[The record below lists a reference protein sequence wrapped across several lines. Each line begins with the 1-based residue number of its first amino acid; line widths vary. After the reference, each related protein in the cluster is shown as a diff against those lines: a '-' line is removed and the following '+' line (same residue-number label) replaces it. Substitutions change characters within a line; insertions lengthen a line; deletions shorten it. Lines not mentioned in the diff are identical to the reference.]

1 MKPSE
6 SNQMLDSWKILMV
19 DDELDI
25 LLSIKIALEK
35 RATAPKM
42 AVDTFTDP
50 ERALEHFKFHQGEY
64 DLMLVDIRMPVTN
77 GIDFTRAV
85 REMNKD
91 VKIALITAFAVE
103 KKELDFLLPTL
114 GVDAF
119 ITKPISIPRLVEL
132 LQGLLAIGDTMAKKE
147 VHVKPAQQ
155 EGKRTVLICD
165 EEEEILSIY
174 SHAFYVKYNV
184 VTARSGHEC
193 IEKYIEHATR
203 NQKIDLLLVDYGL
216 ADMPGSQVAERIK
229 ELGGAPVILISS
241 YELDPA
247 LVDDLKARKCIEF
260 ALRKP
265 ISISSLFKEIDS
277 AMS

>member
-1 MKPSE
+1 MTPSE

-42 AVDTFTDP
+42 SVDTFTDP
-50 ERALEHFKFHQGEY
+50 QRALEHFKAHQGEY
-64 DLMLVDIRMPVTN
+64 DLLLVDIRMPIMN

-85 REMNKD
+85 REINKN

-119 ITKPISIPRLVEL
+119 ITKPISISRLVEL
-132 LQGLLAIGDTMAKKE
+132 LQGLLAIGDTMARKE
-147 VHVKPAQQ
+147 VHVKPARQ
-155 EGKRTVLICD
+155 EDKRTILICD

-174 SHAFYVKYNV
+174 SNAFYVKYNV

-193 IEKYIEHATR
+193 IEKYVEHATR
-203 NQKIDLLLVDYGL
+203 GQKIDLLLVDYGL
-216 ADMPGSQVAERIK
+216 ADMSGSQVAERIK

-241 YELDPA
+241 YELDQG
-247 LVDDLKARKCIEF
+247 LVDDLKERKCIEF

>member
-1 MKPSE
+1 MTPSE

-42 AVDTFTDP
+42 SVDTFTDP
-50 ERALEHFKFHQGEY
+50 QRALEHFKAHQGEY
-64 DLMLVDIRMPVTN
+64 DLLLVDIRMPIMN

-85 REMNKD
+85 REINKN

-119 ITKPISIPRLVEL
+119 ITKPISISRLVEL
-132 LQGLLAIGDTMAKKE
+132 LQGLLAIGDTMARKE
-147 VHVKPAQQ
+147 VHVKPARQ
-155 EGKRTVLICD
+155 EDKRTILICD

-174 SHAFYVKYNV
+174 SNAFYVKYNV

-203 NQKIDLLLVDYGL
+203 GQKIDLLLVDYGL
-216 ADMPGSQVAERIK
+216 ADMSGSQVAERIK

-241 YELDPA
+241 YELDQG
-247 LVDDLKARKCIEF
+247 LVDDLKERKCIEF

>member
-1 MKPSE
+1 
-6 SNQMLDSWKILMV
+6 MLDSWKLMMV

-35 RATAPKM
+35 RVSAPKM

-50 ERALEHFKFHQGEY
+50 QRALEHFKAHQGEY
-64 DLMLVDIRMPVTN
+64 DLLLVDIRMPVMN

-85 REMNKD
+85 RAVNND

-103 KKELDFLLPTL
+103 KNELDFLLPTL

-132 LQGLLAIGDTMAKKE
+132 LQGILAIGDTMAKKD
-147 VHVKPAQQ
+147 VQVKPAKQ

-174 SHAFYVKYNV
+174 SKAFYVKYNV
-184 VTARSGHEC
+184 VTARSGREC
-193 IEKYIEHATR
+193 IEKYIEHSTKGP
-203 NQKIDLLLVDYGL
+203 KIDLLLVDYGL
-216 ADMPGSQVAERIK
+216 ADISGSQVAERIK
-229 ELGGAPVILISS
+229 ELGGPPVILISS

-247 LVDDLKARKCIEF
+247 MVKDLKEKKCIEF

>member
-1 MKPSE
+1 MTPSE

-42 AVDTFTDP
+42 SVDTFTDP
-50 ERALEHFKFHQGEY
+50 QRALEHFKAHQGEY
-64 DLMLVDIRMPVTN
+64 DLLLVDIRMPIMN

-85 REMNKD
+85 REINKD

-119 ITKPISIPRLVEL
+119 ITKPISISRLVEL
-132 LQGLLAIGDTMAKKE
+132 LQGLLAIGDTMARKE
-147 VHVKPAQQ
+147 VHVKPARQ
-155 EGKRTVLICD
+155 EDKRTILICD

-174 SHAFYVKYNV
+174 SNAFYVKYNV

-203 NQKIDLLLVDYGL
+203 GQKIDLLLVDYGL
-216 ADMPGSQVAERIK
+216 ADMSGSQVAERIK

-241 YELDPA
+241 YELDQG
-247 LVDDLKARKCIEF
+247 LVDDLKERKCIEF

>member
-1 MKPSE
+1 MTPSE

-42 AVDTFTDP
+42 SVDTFTDP
-50 ERALEHFKFHQGEY
+50 QRALEHFKAHQGEY
-64 DLMLVDIRMPVTN
+64 DLLLVDIRMPIMN

-85 REMNKD
+85 REINKN

-119 ITKPISIPRLVEL
+119 ITKPISISRLVEL
-132 LQGLLAIGDTMAKKE
+132 LQGLLAIGDTMARKE
-147 VHVKPAQQ
+147 VHVKPARQ
-155 EGKRTVLICD
+155 EDKRTILICD

-174 SHAFYVKYNV
+174 SNAFYVKYNV

-203 NQKIDLLLVDYGL
+203 GQKIDLLLVDYGL
-216 ADMPGSQVAERIK
+216 ADMSGSQVAERIK

-241 YELDPA
+241 YELDPG
-247 LVDDLKARKCIEF
+247 LVDDLKERKCIEF

>member
-1 MKPSE
+1 MKAEE
-6 SNQMLDSWKILMV
+6 SNPMLDSWKVMMV

-42 AVDTFTDP
+42 SVDTFTDP
-50 ERALEHFKFHQGEY
+50 QRALEHFKSNQGEY
-64 DLMLVDIRMPVTN
+64 DLLLVDIRMPVMN

-85 REMNKD
+85 REINKD
-91 VKIALITAFAVE
+91 IKIALITAFAVE

-132 LQGLLAIGDTMAKKE
+132 LQGLLAIGDTMAQKE
-147 VHVKPAQQ
+147 VQVKPARQ

-174 SHAFYVKYNV
+174 SKAFYVKYNV
-184 VTARSGHEC
+184 ITARSGREC
-193 IEKYIEHATR
+193 IEKYIEHATKD
-203 NQKIDLLLVDYGL
+203 QKIDLLLVDYGL
-216 ADMPGSQVAERIK
+216 ADISGSQVAERIK

-241 YELDPA
+241 YELDKRM
-247 LVDDLKARKCIEF
+247 VDDLKERKCIEF